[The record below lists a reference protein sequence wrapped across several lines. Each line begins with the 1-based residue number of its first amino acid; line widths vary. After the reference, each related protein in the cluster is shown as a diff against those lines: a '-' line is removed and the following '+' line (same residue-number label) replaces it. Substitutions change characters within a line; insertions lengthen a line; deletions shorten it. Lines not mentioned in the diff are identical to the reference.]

1 MKAWRMIV
9 SGPYPG
15 EGRFDQFSCGFIQS
29 KGPGGLCYLPGH
41 GFKPDI
47 VHVVA
52 FCEADHAAR
61 PEDVIESCRIARQVI
76 DNLIYGAPDFSADPL
91 VIGRRDELIREGE
104 LLVKAI
110 SEMGK
115 DLSED
120 PLSDAENLANAI
132 KIGLIDAPHL
142 KGNPEAAGKVTT
154 KMVNG
159 ACYAYD
165 YVRERIINEEER
177 IEQLIKEAGV

>member
-1 MKAWRMIV
+1 MTSFPVDLYKA
-9 SGPYPG
+9 
-15 EGRFDQFSCGFIQS
+15 
-29 KGPGGLCYLPGH
+29 KGQVAYATFLGMAL
-41 GFKPDI
+41 KPDI

-177 IEQLIKEAGV
+177 IEQLINEAGG